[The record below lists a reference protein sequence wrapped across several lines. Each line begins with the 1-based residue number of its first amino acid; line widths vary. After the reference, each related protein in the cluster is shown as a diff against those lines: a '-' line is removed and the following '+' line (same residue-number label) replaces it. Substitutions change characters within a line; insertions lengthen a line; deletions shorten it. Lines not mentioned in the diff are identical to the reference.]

1 MNTIVEKDC
10 LTFKDIEKEI
20 FKYVCQIAV
29 DLTKEFLAEYD
40 RKLMQERDTAKYRH
54 KGYKDDH
61 IRCVYG
67 DVPYERVVYETY
79 SEDGVVRQINR
90 CFSLQIKTD
99 ILMLN
104 AA

>member
-54 KGYKDDH
+54 K
-61 IRCVYG
+61 
-67 DVPYERVVYETY
+67 
-79 SEDGVVRQINR
+79 
-90 CFSLQIKTD
+90 
-99 ILMLN
+99 
-104 AA
+104 

>member
-67 DVPYERVVYETY
+67 DVPYVLSGELNDAPSGRLFRA
-79 SEDGVVRQINR
+79 DFRILQM
-90 CFSLQIKTD
+90 CQSL
-99 ILMLN
+99 
-104 AA
+104 